1 MKKLIF
7 LVLFCPILTFGQY
20 APAAEEPGT
29 SAIHKDSSAII
40 SWANYAEI
48 KRGYLDIEDTLFV
61 ADGTNKASFGEALD
75 AVGPAEGN
83 PEAVVSLGDGGEAIL
98 FFNGPILN
106 GPGPDLAVFENS
118 FSSTY
123 LELATVAVSSDGVN
137 FVEFPTHSLTQS
149 IVQVNGFGSLQAE
162 KLHNLA
168 GKYKG
173 SYGTPFDLEDLV
185 DSAALDF
192 SNIQYV
198 RVKDVVGSIGDS
210 ARFDSEG
217 NKINDPYPTPYPSGG
232 FDLDGVAA
240 LHGYVGLDEIENVVL
255 TLYPNPSEGTV
266 NLKSELRIDNVR
278 VFNNIGECVQA
289 FTVNDKEFQLKLNL
303 PRGSYILR
311 CFAEERIIEKR
322 IVFL

>member
-1 MKKLIF
+1 MKKLLF
-7 LVLFCPILTFGQY
+7 LVFLSPIFTFGQY
-20 APAAEEPGT
+20 APAAEEAGT
-29 SAIHKDSSAII
+29 TAIHKDSSSII
-40 SWANYAEI
+40 SWANYATI

-61 ADGTNKASFGEALD
+61 VDGSNKASFGEALD
-75 AVGPAEGN
+75 AVGPAEGS

-137 FVEFPTHSLTQS
+137 FIEFPTHSLTQS

-162 KLHNLA
+162 KLYNFA

-173 SYGTPFDLEDLV
+173 SYGTPFDLEELV

-192 SNIQYV
+192 NNIQYV
-198 RVKDVVGSIGDS
+198 RITDVVGSIGDS
-210 ARFDSEG
+210 ARYDSQG
-217 NKINDPYPTPYPSGG
+217 NMINDPYPTPYPSGG

-240 LHGYVGLDEIENVVL
+240 LNGFVGLEEVAQLNFKL
-255 TLYPNPSEGTV
+255 FPNPNSGNFRLISESIIESVEIYDLMGSIVHRIEGNSKEINISTSLVKGT
-266 NLKSELRIDNVR
+266 
-278 VFNNIGECVQA
+278 
-289 FTVNDKEFQLKLNL
+289 
-303 PRGSYILR
+303 YILS
-311 CFAEERIIEKR
+311 CKVNGSLSKN
-322 IVFL
+322 VFVVK